1 MAKKKTIDLSSYS
14 QHDTTSSARESSKYS
29 AFIEQE
35 EISTASVDTPNEAIN
50 EVENSQ
56 SESKT
61 KSINMAFTE
70 ANYSVIIAE
79 TSRLAINCAYFLNY
93 LIETVNISELD
104 TYAESQPMRKGNHAS
119 RRKGSPMKRINIKFT
134 PENHKKLYDCSVR
147 NDITVTTAMNM
158 IIEIYA
164 RNNLETN

>member
-1 MAKKKTIDLSSYS
+1 MTKKKTIDLSSYS
-14 QHDTTSSARESSKYS
+14 HATSSARESSKYS
-29 AFIEQE
+29 AFIEEE
-35 EISTASVDTPNEAIN
+35 EISAVSVDTPNEASTETTN
-50 EVENSQ
+50 EV
-56 SESKT
+56 ESKT

-70 ANYSVIIAE
+70 SNYSVIMAE

-93 LIETVNISELD
+93 LIETASISELNE
-104 TYAESQPMRKGNHAS
+104 YASNQPMRKGNHAS

-134 PENHKKLYDCSVR
+134 PDNHRKLYDCSVR

-164 RNNLETN
+164 RNNLRTN